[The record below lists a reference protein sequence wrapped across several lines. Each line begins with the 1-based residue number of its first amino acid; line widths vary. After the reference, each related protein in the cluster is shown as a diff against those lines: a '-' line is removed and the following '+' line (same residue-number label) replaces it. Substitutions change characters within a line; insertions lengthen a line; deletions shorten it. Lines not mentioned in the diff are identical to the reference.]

1 MGKEILK
8 MEHITK
14 IYPNGVMAN
23 RDVSFSVR
31 EGEIHALMGE
41 NGAGKSTLMRSYSV
55 TRTPLR
61 AISSSRET
69 RSSQKV
75 PLTRSVSES
84 EWCISIHARGFSAG
98 I

>member
-31 EGEIHALMGE
+31 EGEIHALTVFGH
-41 NGAGKSTLMRSYSV
+41 GDSFLMV
-55 TRTPLR
+55 
-61 AISSSRET
+61 
-69 RSSQKV
+69 V
-75 PLTRSVSES
+75 
-84 EWCISIHARGFSAG
+84 
-98 I
+98 

>member
-31 EGEIHALMGE
+31 EGE
-41 NGAGKSTLMRSYSV
+41 
-55 TRTPLR
+55 
-61 AISSSRET
+61 REKLP
-69 RSSQKV
+69 RLPV
-75 PLTRSVSES
+75 R
-84 EWCISIHARGFSAG
+84 
-98 I
+98 